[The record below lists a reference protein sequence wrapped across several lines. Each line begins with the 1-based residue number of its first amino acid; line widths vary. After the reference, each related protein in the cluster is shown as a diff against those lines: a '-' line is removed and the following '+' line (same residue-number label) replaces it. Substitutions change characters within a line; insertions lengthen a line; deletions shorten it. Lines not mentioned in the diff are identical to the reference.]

1 MRLGM
6 FEVHCDDLIRSLAKR
21 AEALCQKL
29 LGKMSE
35 DHKEANKKWEHCSF
49 IAVFKIVDFIF
60 NCDYWYLLSYFS
72 ILIHLFV

>member
-1 MRLGM
+1 MYCKMCQFNFDFKIQVMRLGM

-35 DHKEANKKWEHCSF
+35 DHKEANKK
-49 IAVFKIVDFIF
+49 
-60 NCDYWYLLSYFS
+60 
-72 ILIHLFV
+72 

>member
-21 AEALCQKL
+21 SEALCQKL

-35 DHKEANKKWEHCSF
+35 DHKEANKK
-49 IAVFKIVDFIF
+49 
-60 NCDYWYLLSYFS
+60 
-72 ILIHLFV
+72 

>member
-35 DHKEANKKWEHCSF
+35 DHKEANKKWVCDAECNKLT
-49 IAVFKIVDFIF
+49 AKIEIKFSDF
-60 NCDYWYLLSYFS
+60 
-72 ILIHLFV
+72 

>member
-35 DHKEANKKWEHCSF
+35 DHKEANKKWVY
-49 IAVFKIVDFIF
+49 ITLNVI
-60 NCDYWYLLSYFS
+60 N
-72 ILIHLFV
+72 